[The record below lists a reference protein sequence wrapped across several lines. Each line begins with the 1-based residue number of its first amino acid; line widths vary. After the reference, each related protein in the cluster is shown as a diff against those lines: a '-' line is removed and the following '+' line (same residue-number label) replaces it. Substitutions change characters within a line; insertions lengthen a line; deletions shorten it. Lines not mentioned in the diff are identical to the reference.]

1 MILNFLI
8 LPAMKLNVKAEMNE
22 AMLKMRSSFTA
33 ELRENVE
40 EYKIFAGS
48 TYIMRSHTVW
58 FKNKTTSG
66 K

>member
-33 ELRENVE
+33 ELGKMWRN
-40 EYKIFAGS
+40 
-48 TYIMRSHTVW
+48 TRSLQVAHT
-58 FKNKTTSG
+58 S
-66 K
+66 